1 MKPELFRKEAM
12 EQLTSPEKLDDY
24 IRVSTPGIWLLL
36 GAILIFLAG
45 VLVWGT
51 FGHLDVTVDGTAV
64 VQNGELSCYIGAE
77 DISNVKPGM
86 KITVNKKDSKIRK
99 ISEKSEILTE
109 ENNSDILDL
118 GTFTQSACV
127 FEATAGK
134 TDLPDGIYKAVITVE
149 SISPASFVFN

>member
-45 VLVWGT
+45 VLVWGK
-51 FGHLDVTVDGTAV
+51 FGYLDVTVDGAAV
-64 VQNGELSCYIGAE
+64 VQNGELSCYIAAE
-77 DISNVKPGM
+77 DISDVKSGM
-86 KITVNKKDSKIRK
+86 KVTVDKEDSKLRK
-99 ISEKSEILTE
+99 ISEKPELLTDEDHAGILEIG
-109 ENNSDILDL
+109 N
-118 GTFTQSACV
+118 FTGDTYV
-127 FEATAGK
+127 YKATAGK

-149 SISPASFVFN
+149 SISPASFVLN